1 MKILDTDFLSLKNRD
16 FREKMDLGN
25 RRVTECEVVRIGV
38 EIPLRDCAIF
48 GQTLTFFFFFFK
60 NKRKWFFFV
69 DRERRE
75 KSLRLVSSV
84 CY

>member
-25 RRVTECEVVRIGV
+25 RRVTECEGVRIGV

-48 GQTLTFFFFFFK
+48 GQTLTFFFSFLKIKENGFF
-60 NKRKWFFFV
+60 
-69 DRERRE
+69 
-75 KSLRLVSSV
+75 
-84 CY
+84 C